1 MYKQNGFKSMNK
13 IIIVGFF
20 ALFFS
25 IHTYGAVMQQGEF
38 IREKGE
44 IQKLKKDLDLF
55 YKDKELGYK
64 KQKDELV
71 ALDKEIKA
79 KLDKIEAI
87 KVENQKILDEIDRKV
102 VDKSMMLYEK
112 MKLKVVF
119 NILKEK
125 ADNGNLND
133 VFDIM
138 IRLKEKRVMELLK
151 LFDTK
156 TATELMDKM
165 KNHKS
170 KNKTEEKK

>member
-1 MYKQNGFKSMNK
+1 MNK
-13 IIIVGFF
+13 TLVIGLVVIGFWTQ
-20 ALFFS
+20 L
-25 IHTYGAVMQQGEF
+25 YGAVMQQGEF

-55 YKDKELGYK
+55 YKDKESGYK
-64 KQKDELV
+64 KQKDELT
-71 ALDKEIKA
+71 ALDKEIKD

-87 KVENQKILDEIDRKV
+87 KVENQKILDEIDRKI
-102 VDKSMMLYEK
+102 VDKSMLLYEK

-125 ADNGNLND
+125 ADSGNLND

-170 KNKTEEKK
+170 KNKVEEKK